1 MSYAERIRS
10 GGVLWF
16 CKAAL
21 LLLTLA
27 SAAPPARAAG
37 YAPVRD
43 VSLNGFRPDALFWY
57 VTWACVIAFALV
69 MAALI
74 GFSVKYRAREGRK
87 AYYYHGTDRKSF
99 MVTGILAALVFF
111 FIDMNLVRVSQK
123 DMKEAYFN
131 FPRGPETVKVE
142 VLAQQWAWNFRY
154 AGPDGVFN
162 TADDV
167 VTLNDLRVPVNRPV
181 MINLKSKDVIHS
193 FYLPNFRMKQD
204 ANPGTVNRTWFQ
216 AKETG
221 MFEIACSQ
229 MCGWAHYKMR
239 GEMRVLSENDYAGW
253 LKEAEGDAARRFDP
267 ADKDAM
273 WGWTWVE

>member
-1 MSYAERIRS
+1 LSYAERIRS
-10 GGVLWF
+10 GGAVWF
-16 CKAAL
+16 RKSAPFL
-21 LLLTLA
+21 LA
-27 SAAPPARAAG
+27 SLAAARPALAG
-37 YAPVRD
+37 KFSPVRD

-74 GFSVKYRAREGRK
+74 GFSFKYRARAGHK

-99 MVTGILAALVFF
+99 AVTGILAAAVFF
-111 FIDMNLVRVSQK
+111 FIDMNLVRVSQA
-123 DMKEAYFN
+123 DMKDAYFA
-131 FPRGPETVKVE
+131 FPKGPETVKVE
-142 VLAQQWAWNFRY
+142 IMPQQWAWNMRY

-167 VTLNDLRVPVNRPV
+167 VTLNDMRVPVNRPV

-221 MFEIACSQ
+221 KFEIACSQ

-239 GEMRVLSENDYAGW
+239 GELTVLSEKDYEAW

-267 ADKDAM
+267 ADKEAM
-273 WGWTWVE
+273 WGWPWID